1 MERNST
7 EAPCSICQ
15 SRTLTAGA
23 KKSSW
28 SGQIFHLR
36 RCPSCGFAFVA
47 NPRRD
52 YESLYDDDY
61 YRGRG
66 ADPLVN
72 YIDEVE
78 HRESTIRKYEWRGI
92 YRLVSDVI
100 QTNSTTRWLDYG
112 CGVGG
117 LVEFVRKQGIEAF
130 GFDQG
135 WSLNH
140 LSQSG
145 VPHLSSKELE
155 SQHGTFDVVTAIEV
169 IEHVADPVA
178 ELTGM
183 RSLLRPGGL
192 LFLTT
197 GNAAPYRDRLSAW
210 RYVVPDVHVSFFEP
224 TTLALALE
232 KAGFEPDFL
241 GYRRG
246 WDDIIRFKVLKSVG
260 TRRDT
265 WPSRAI
271 PWRLASRIVDRR
283 LRPSAHP
290 IGWARGNVPT

>member
-1 MERNST
+1 MVRDST
-7 EAPCSICQ
+7 ETLCPICGAH
-15 SRTLTAGA
+15 TVAAGS

-28 SGQIFHLR
+28 SGRKFNLR

-47 NPRRD
+47 NPRTD
-52 YESLYDDDY
+52 YEALYNDDY

-66 ADPLVN
+66 ADPLVD
-72 YIDEVE
+72 YMDEVE

-92 YRLVSDVI
+92 YRVVSGVMPID
-100 QTNSTTRWLDYG
+100 SKTRWLDYG

-117 LVEFVRKQGIEAF
+117 LVEFVRQQGIDAI

-135 WSLNH
+135 WSLSH

-145 VPHLSSKELE
+145 VPHLAGAELE
-155 SQHGTFDVVTAIEV
+155 SRRGTFDVMTAIEV
-169 IEHVADPVA
+169 IEHVTDPVA
-178 ELTGM
+178 ELATM

-224 TTLALALE
+224 TTLALALD
-232 KAGFEPDFL
+232 KAGFEPAFL
-241 GYRRG
+241 GYQSG

-260 TRRDT
+260 IRCDT
-265 WPSRAI
+265 WPSRAF
-271 PWRLASRIVDRR
+271 PWRLASRVVDRR

-290 IGWARGNVPT
+290 IGWARGCAPT